1 MRLQGYIEIYL
12 NDHAAGAAGG
22 VMLAR
27 RIARN
32 NRRTPWSDRLAEVA
46 ASIEDDATTLE
57 SLRSA
62 VGADGGTLKRVGALV
77 AERVGRLK
85 PNGHLVTYSPLS
97 RVLELEALI
106 AGVEA
111 KRRLWIALA
120 QVAHPNLDG
129 FDLAELE
136 SRAADQLVTLALAHE
151 WAVTE
156 LARG

>member
-1 MRLQGYIEIYL
+1 MSLQEYIEIYL

-27 RIARN
+27 RLARN
-32 NRRTPWSDRLAEVA
+32 NRRTLWADRLAEIA
-46 ASIEDDATTLE
+46 AAIEQDATTFA

-62 VGADGGTLKRVGALV
+62 VGVEGGTLKRVGALM

-85 PNGHLVTYSPLS
+85 PNGHILTYSPLS

-120 QVAHPNLDG
+120 QVAHPSLKG

-136 SRAADQLVTLALAHE
+136 SRAANQLATLALAHE
-151 WAVTE
+151 WAINE
-156 LARG
+156 LATG